1 MEHTINSRKLDCRVT
16 FSRPGSSGYIYAD
29 LNGQSGTLG
38 RQICAGGRLTGDTLT
53 YRGDDESVF
62 AAICRNWFQAY
73 LRREDW

>member
-1 MEHTINSRKLDCRVT
+1 MKCTITSRKLGREVT
-16 FSRPGSSGYIYAD
+16 FSRPGSMYTYAD
-29 LNGQSGTLG
+29 LNDQPGTLG
-38 RQICAGGRLTGDTLT
+38 RQICSGGRLTGSTVT